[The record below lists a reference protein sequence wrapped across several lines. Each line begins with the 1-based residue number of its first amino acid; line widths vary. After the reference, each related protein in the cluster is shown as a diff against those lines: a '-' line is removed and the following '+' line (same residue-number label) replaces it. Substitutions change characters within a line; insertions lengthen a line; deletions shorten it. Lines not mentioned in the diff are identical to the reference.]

1 MEPKTKKGA
10 PANSTWPVMSLW
22 WGSRPVIF
30 SPHQGATLANHNA
43 IEPSPFED
51 GEVYDLI
58 LGDLDY
64 CFDFYVNLAKQAQGP
79 VLEIA
84 CGTGRIMIPV
94 LEAGV
99 DCEGLDLFPSMLE
112 HLKRKAAAKNIVPKL
127 HLADMANFSLERRY
141 DLITITFNAF
151 THNLTQESQIA
162 CLNRCREHLLPGGC
176 LVFDAFFPGL
186 PYLSLPD
193 NTRVLEGE
201 MPQSTTG
208 KTLRV
213 YDTRRFDRINQIQHS
228 LNEIELVDAEGKVE
242 TVQRNHCKNRW
253 IYKGEMELLLRVAG
267 FKRWRIEGDF
277 DGNPLAKETDAM
289 VVRAWA

>member
-1 MEPKTKKGA
+1 MPPLRGHRPVLFPVNQKGA
-10 PANSTWPVMSLW
+10 PLTSL
-22 WGSRPVIF
+22 
-30 SPHQGATLANHNA
+30 NA
-43 IEPSPFED
+43 IEPSPFESGD
-51 GEVYDLI
+51 VYDLI

-64 CFDFYVNLAKQAQGP
+64 CFEFYVSLAKEAKGP

-84 CGTGRIMIPV
+84 CGTGRITIPV

-112 HLKRKAAAKNIVPKL
+112 RLKRKAAAKNITPKL
-127 HLADMANFSLERRY
+127 HLGDMANFSLPRRY
-141 DLITITFNAF
+141 ELITITFNAF

-162 CLNRCREHLLPGGC
+162 CLKRCREHLLPGGC

-201 MPQSTTG
+201 MQHKASG
-208 KTLRV
+208 KTLRA
-213 YDTRRFDRINQIQHS
+213 YDTRRFDRINQIQYS
-228 LNEIELVDAEGKVE
+228 LNEIELVDAQGNIEV
-242 TVQRNHCKNRW
+242 VQRNHCKNRW

-267 FKRWRIEGDF
+267 FSRWSIEGDF
-277 DGNPLAKETDAM
+277 AGNPLTKETDPM
-289 VVRAWA
+289 IVRAWA